1 MLSHMRTKAEVDLA
15 EAESAFTEAESA
27 YQRSR
32 TSVNVAQLEIAK
44 KKEARQREEFD
55 LATKE
60 KVAFRQERHFG
71 DGQRGDTP

>member
-32 TSVNVAQLEIAK
+32 TSVNAAQLEIAK
-44 KKEARQREEFD
+44 KKKARQRKEFD
-55 LATKE
+55 WATKE
-60 KVAFRQERHFG
+60 KVAFGRERHGG